1 MPVLVE
7 LLKCESTEVRI
18 NCVQNMFK
26 IADVLGT
33 DLCSPTFLTP
43 IKEMM
48 KDARWRVRMYTVEL
62 IGQLAVRFG
71 HEMY

>member
-1 MPVLVE
+1 
-7 LLKCESTEVRI
+7 
-18 NCVQNMFK
+18 MFK

-33 DLCSPTFLTP
+33 DLCSPTFLTT